1 MYDQP
6 DDDKLNADAEREA
19 EFWRTHERND
29 AMTDEELDDQ
39 IIDWYQSETARLQAR
54 GRQLLRFTARL
65 SLALAAVAIFMYV
78 TTQIGS
84 IR

>member
-1 MYDQP
+1 
-6 DDDKLNADAEREA
+6 
-19 EFWRTHERND
+19 
-29 AMTDEELDDQ
+29 MTAEELDDQ
-39 IIDWYQSETARLQAR
+39 IIEWHAAEQARWQAR
-54 GRQLLRFTARL
+54 GRRLLRFTARL